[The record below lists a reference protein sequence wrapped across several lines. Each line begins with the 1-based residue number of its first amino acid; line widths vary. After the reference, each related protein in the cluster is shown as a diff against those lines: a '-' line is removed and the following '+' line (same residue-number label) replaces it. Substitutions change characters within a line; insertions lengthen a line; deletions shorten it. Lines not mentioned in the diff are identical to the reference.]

1 VLEFNAGIVGC
12 EPPIGSGVVS
22 VAVFFPSRD
31 FVDDGFPVGN
41 AAVEA
46 VGQRD
51 AEFGFGCPSASLS
64 SHWFWVISAGFLGV
78 HGGCLISTVLAK
90 LRSFL
95 GQATRASLWGLPAI
109 LRRAY

>member
-1 VLEFNAGIVGC
+1 VLEFNAGILSC
-12 EPPIGSGVVS
+12 EPPIGSGVVF
-22 VAVFFPSRD
+22 VAVFFPRGD

-46 VGQRD
+46 LGQGD
-51 AEFGFGCPSASLS
+51 AVFGFGCPSASLS
-64 SHWFWVISAGFLGV
+64 SHWFWVISAGFLGF
-78 HGGCLISTVLAK
+78 HGGCLISTVFAI

-109 LRRAY
+109 FRRAY

>member
-12 EPPIGSGVVS
+12 EPPFGSGVVF
-22 VAVFFPSRD
+22 VAVFFPRGE
-31 FVDDGFPVGN
+31 FVDDGFPAGK

-46 VGQRD
+46 LGQRD

-64 SHWFWVISAGFLGV
+64 SHWFWVISAGFLGF

-109 LRRAY
+109 FRRAY